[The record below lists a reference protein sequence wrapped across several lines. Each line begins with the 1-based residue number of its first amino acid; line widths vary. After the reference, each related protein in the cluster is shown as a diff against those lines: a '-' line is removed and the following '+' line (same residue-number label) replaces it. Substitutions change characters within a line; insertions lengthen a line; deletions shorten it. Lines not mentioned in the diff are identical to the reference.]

1 MDQFYEELQ
10 QLLELTPPKD
20 VIFIRGDWNAK
31 VGNQKIPGKTG
42 KFGFAVQNEAG
53 QRLREVYQENTLV
66 IETPFSNNPRDN
78 STQGHHPMVNNKIR
92 LIKFLGAKDGKIYT
106 VSKNKTWS

>member
-1 MDQFYEELQ
+1 MAPPSSQDEALSKEAEVDQFYEELQ

-53 QRLREVYQENTLV
+53 QRLREVCQENTLV
-66 IETPFSNNPRDN
+66 IANTLFQQPKR
-78 STQGHHPMVNNKIR
+78 
-92 LIKFLGAKDGKIYT
+92 
-106 VSKNKTWS
+106 